1 MKLQAPVYGY
11 KIFNPDWTCRD
22 KQYTCPGE
30 FKEDVK
36 PMVCD
41 RGMHF
46 CPDLKDCFNCYGN
59 NPNNH
64 CAEVIALDEV
74 VQDGNKCAT
83 NHLQIVREIPWDE
96 VLKRVNQGKDCTGI
110 FNTGN
115 RNTGNRNTGDCNTG
129 DRNTGNLNTG
139 NRNTG
144 NRNTGDRNT
153 GNRNT
158 GDWNTGDLNTGN
170 RNTGDWNTGNRNTG
184 DWNTGDCNTGD
195 WNTGDWNTGNR
206 NTGDRNTGNWN
217 TGNRNTGDWNTGDWN
232 SASFSNG
239 VFCTKEPEILI
250 FNKPS
255 GMTFRQWRDSE
266 ACHLLNQIQFIP
278 NVWVWDGD
286 MTDEEKEAHPEYKTT
301 GGFLKVLDT
310 SDCCVRW
317 WENLDEYQ
325 RRIIRSIPNFD
336 AAIFKQITGIDAAKE

>member
-1 MKLQAPVYGY
+1 MEQLTAPVKGF
-11 KIFNPDWTCRD
+11 KVFNPDWTCLH

-36 PMVCD
+36 PMTCSA
-41 RGMHF
+41 GMRF
-46 CPDLKDCFNCYGN
+46 CPDLKDCFEYYQN

-64 CAEVIALDEV
+64 CAEVVALGEV

-83 NHLQIVREIPWDE
+83 NHLQIIREIPWDE
-96 VLKRVNQGKDCTGI
+96 VLKRVNQGKGCTGI
-110 FNTGN
+110 L
-115 RNTGNRNTGDCNTG
+115 NTGDCNTG
-129 DRNTGNLNTG
+129 DWNTGNLNTGNCNTGNCNTGDWNTGNLNTGNLNTG

-144 NRNTGDRNT
+144 NCNT
-153 GNRNT
+153 GN
-158 GDWNTGDLNTGN
+158 
-170 RNTGDWNTGNRNTG
+170 
-184 DWNTGDCNTGD
+184 C
-195 WNTGDWNTGNR
+195 
-206 NTGDRNTGNWN
+206 
-217 TGNRNTGDWNTGDWN
+217 NTGDWN

-239 VFCTKEPEILI
+239 TFCTEETKILI

-266 ACHLLNQIQFIP
+266 ACYLLNQIQFMP
-278 NVWVWDGD
+278 NVWVRDCD

-317 WENLDEYQ
+317 WENIDEYQ

-336 AAIFKQITGIDAAKE
+336 AAIFKQITGIDA

>member
-1 MKLQAPVYGY
+1 MEQLTAPVKGF
-11 KIFNPDWTCRD
+11 KVFNPDWTCRD

-36 PMVCD
+36 PMACSA
-41 RGMHF
+41 GMHF
-46 CPDLKDCFNCYGN
+46 CPDLKDCFEYYQN

-64 CAEVIALDEV
+64 CAEVIALGEV
-74 VQDGNKCAT
+74 VQDDNKCAT
-83 NHLQIVREIPWDE
+83 NHLQIIREIPWDE
-96 VLKRVNQGKDCTGI
+96 VLKRVNQGKGCTGI
-110 FNTGN
+110 
-115 RNTGNRNTGDCNTG
+115 C
-129 DRNTGNLNTG
+129 
-139 NRNTG
+139 
-144 NRNTGDRNT
+144 
-153 GNRNT
+153 
-158 GDWNTGDLNTGN
+158 NTGN

-184 DWNTGDCNTGD
+184 DWNTGD
-195 WNTGDWNTGNR
+195 WNTGNR
-206 NTGDRNTGNWN
+206 NTGDW
-217 TGNRNTGDWNTGDWN
+217 NTGDWNTGDWN

-239 VFCTKEPEILI
+239 VFCTEEPEILI

-266 ACHLLNQIQFIP
+266 ACHLLNQIQFMP

-317 WENLDEYQ
+317 WESLDEYQ
-325 RRIIRSIPNFD
+325 RYIIRSIPNFD
-336 AAIFKQITGIDAAKE
+336 AAIFKQITGIDA

>member
-1 MKLQAPVYGY
+1 MEQLTAPVKGF
-11 KIFNPDWTCRD
+11 KVFNPDWTCRD

-36 PMVCD
+36 PMACSA
-41 RGMHF
+41 GMHF
-46 CPDLKDCFNCYGN
+46 CPDLKDCFEYYQN

-64 CAEVIALDEV
+64 CAEVIALGEV
-74 VQDGNKCAT
+74 VQDDNKCAT
-83 NHLQIVREIPWDE
+83 NHLQIIREIPWDE
-96 VLKRVNQGKDCTGI
+96 VLKRVNQGKGCTGI
-110 FNTGN
+110 C
-115 RNTGNRNTGDCNTG
+115 NTGDC
-129 DRNTGNLNTG
+129 
-139 NRNTG
+139 
-144 NRNTGDRNT
+144 NT

-158 GDWNTGDLNTGN
+158 GDWNTGDWNTGDCNTGN
-170 RNTGDWNTGNRNTG
+170 RNTGDCNTGNRNTG
-184 DWNTGDCNTGD
+184 DWNTGD
-195 WNTGDWNTGNR
+195 W
-206 NTGDRNTGNWN
+206 
-217 TGNRNTGDWNTGDWN
+217 NTGDWNTGDWN

-239 VFCTKEPEILI
+239 VFCTEEPEILI

-255 GMTFRQWRDSE
+255 GMTFRQWRNSA
-266 ACHLLNQIQFIP
+266 ACHLLNQIQFMP
-278 NVWVWDGD
+278 NVWVWDSD

-336 AAIFKQITGIDAAKE
+336 VAIFKQITGIDA

>member
-1 MKLQAPVYGY
+1 MEQLTAPVKGF
-11 KIFNPDWTCRD
+11 KVFNPDWTCRD

-36 PMVCD
+36 PMACSA
-41 RGMHF
+41 GMHF
-46 CPDLKDCFNCYGN
+46 CPDLKDCFEYYQN

-64 CAEVIALDEV
+64 CAEVIALGEV
-74 VQDGNKCAT
+74 VQDDNKCAT
-83 NHLQIVREIPWDE
+83 NHLQIICEIPWDE
-96 VLKRVNQGKDCTGI
+96 VLKRINQGKGCTGI
-110 FNTGN
+110 
-115 RNTGNRNTGDCNTG
+115 
-129 DRNTGNLNTG
+129 
-139 NRNTG
+139 
-144 NRNTGDRNT
+144 
-153 GNRNT
+153 
-158 GDWNTGDLNTGN
+158 
-170 RNTGDWNTGNRNTG
+170 
-184 DWNTGDCNTGD
+184 CNTGD

-206 NTGDRNTGNWN
+206 NTGDCNTGNRNTGNRNTGNRNTGNRNTGDWN

-239 VFCTKEPEILI
+239 VFCTEEPEILI

-266 ACHLLNQIQFIP
+266 ACHLLNQIQFMP
-278 NVWVWDGD
+278 NVWVWDDD

-336 AAIFKQITGIDAAKE
+336 AAIFKQITGIEA

>member
-1 MKLQAPVYGY
+1 MEQLTAPVKGF
-11 KIFNPDWTCRD
+11 KVFKPDWTCHD

-36 PMVCD
+36 PMTFSA
-41 RGMHF
+41 GMHF
-46 CPDLKDCFNCYGN
+46 CPDLKDCFEYYQN

-64 CAEVIALDEV
+64 CAEVIALGEV

-83 NHLQIVREIPWDE
+83 NHLQIIREIPWDE
-96 VLKRVNQGKDCTGI
+96 VLKRVNQGKGCTGI
-110 FNTGN
+110 LNTGN
-115 RNTGNRNTGDCNTG
+115 CNTGNCNTG
-129 DRNTGNLNTG
+129 DRNTGNC
-139 NRNTG
+139 
-144 NRNTGDRNT
+144 NTGD
-153 GNRNT
+153 
-158 GDWNTGDLNTGN
+158 

-184 DWNTGDCNTGD
+184 NCNTGNWNTGDCNTGNCNTGDWNTGNWNTGDCNTGD
-195 WNTGDWNTGNR
+195 CNTGDRNTGDWNTGNR
-206 NTGDRNTGNWN
+206 NTGNW
-217 TGNRNTGDWNTGDWN
+217 NTGDWNTGDWN

-250 FNKPS
+250 FDKPS

-266 ACHLLNQIQFIP
+266 AYCLLNQIQFMP
-278 NVWVWDGD
+278 NVWVWDGE

-336 AAIFKQITGIDAAKE
+336 AAIFKQITGIDA

>member
-1 MKLQAPVYGY
+1 MEQLTAPVKGF
-11 KIFNPDWTCRD
+11 KVFNPDWTCRD

-36 PMVCD
+36 PMACSA
-41 RGMHF
+41 GMHF
-46 CPDLKDCFNCYGN
+46 CPDLKDCFDYYQN

-64 CAEVIALDEV
+64 CAEVIALGEV
-74 VQDGNKCAT
+74 VQDDNKYAT
-83 NHLQIVREIPWDE
+83 NHLQIIREIPWDE
-96 VLKRVNQGKDCTGI
+96 VLKRVNQGKGCTGI
-110 FNTGN
+110 CNTGNRNTGN
-115 RNTGNRNTGDCNTG
+115 RNTGNRNTGD
-129 DRNTGNLNTG
+129 
-139 NRNTG
+139 
-144 NRNTGDRNT
+144 
-153 GNRNT
+153 
-158 GDWNTGDLNTGN
+158 
-170 RNTGDWNTGNRNTG
+170 
-184 DWNTGDCNTGD
+184 
-195 WNTGDWNTGNR
+195 
-206 NTGDRNTGNWN
+206 WN

-239 VFCTKEPEILI
+239 VFCTEEPEILI

-266 ACHLLNQIQFIP
+266 ACHLLNQIQFMP
-278 NVWVWDGD
+278 NVWVWDDD

-336 AAIFKQITGIDAAKE
+336 AAIFKQITGIDA

>member
-1 MKLQAPVYGY
+1 MEQLTAPVKGF
-11 KIFNPDWTCRD
+11 KVFKPDWTCRD

-36 PMVCD
+36 PMTYSA
-41 RGMHF
+41 GMHF
-46 CPDLKDCFNCYGN
+46 CPDLKDCFEYYQN

-64 CAEVIALDEV
+64 CAEVIALGEV

-83 NHLQIVREIPWDE
+83 NHLQIIREIPWDE
-96 VLKRVNQGKDCTGI
+96 VLKRVNQGKGCTGI
-110 FNTGN
+110 LNTGN
-115 RNTGNRNTGDCNTG
+115 CNTGNWNTGDWNTG
-129 DRNTGNLNTG
+129 DRNTGN
-139 NRNTG
+139 
-144 NRNTGDRNT
+144 
-153 GNRNT
+153 
-158 GDWNTGDLNTGN
+158 
-170 RNTGDWNTGNRNTG
+170 
-184 DWNTGDCNTGD
+184 C
-195 WNTGDWNTGNR
+195 
-206 NTGDRNTGNWN
+206 NTGNWN
-217 TGNRNTGDWNTGDWN
+217 TGNWNTGNWNTGNCNTGNWNTGDWN

-250 FNKPS
+250 FDKPS

-266 ACHLLNQIQFIP
+266 AYCLLNQIQFMP
-278 NVWVWDGD
+278 NVWVWDGE

-336 AAIFKQITGIDAAKE
+336 AAIFKQITGIDA

>member
-11 KIFNPDWTCRD
+11 KIFNPDWTCLD

-36 PMVCD
+36 PMICSA
-41 RGMHF
+41 GMHF
-46 CPDLKDCFNCYGN
+46 CTDLKDCFEYYQN

-64 CAEVIALDEV
+64 CAEVIALGKV

-83 NHLQIVREIPWDE
+83 NHIQIIREIPWDE
-96 VLKRVNQGKDCTGI
+96 VLKRVNQGKGCTGI
-110 FNTGN
+110 RNTGNGNTGDCNTGNCNTGN

-129 DRNTGNLNTG
+129 NRNTGDCNTGDLNTGNRNTGNLNTG

-144 NRNTGDRNT
+144 DC
-153 GNRNT
+153 
-158 GDWNTGDLNTGN
+158 NTGN

-184 DWNTGDCNTGD
+184 D
-195 WNTGDWNTGNR
+195 R
-206 NTGDRNTGNWN
+206 
-217 TGNRNTGDWNTGDWN
+217 NTGDWN

-239 VFCTKEPEILI
+239 VFCTKEHEILI
-250 FNKPS
+250 FDKPS
-255 GMTFRQWRDSE
+255 GMTFRQWRYSK
-266 ACHLLNQIQFIP
+266 ACHLLSQIQFMP
-278 NVWVWDGD
+278 NVWVLDSD
-286 MTDEEKEAHPEYKTT
+286 MTDEEKKVHPEYKTT

-317 WENLDEYQ
+317 WESLDEYQ
-325 RRIIRSIPNFD
+325 RNIIRSIPNFD
-336 AAIFKQITGIDAAKE
+336 AAIFKQITGIDATKE

>member
-1 MKLQAPVYGY
+1 MEQLTAPVKGF
-11 KIFNPDWTCRD
+11 KVFKPDWTCRD

-36 PMVCD
+36 PMTCSA
-41 RGMHF
+41 GMHF
-46 CPDLKDCFNCYGN
+46 CPDLKDCFEYYQN

-64 CAEVIALDEV
+64 CAEVIALGEV

-83 NHLQIVREIPWDE
+83 NHLQIIREIPWDE
-96 VLKRVNQGKDCTGI
+96 VLKRVNQGKGCTGI
-110 FNTGN
+110 LNTGDCNTGYCNTGDCNTGNRNTGNRNTGNRNTGDWNTGDWNTGYCNTGYRNTGN

-129 DRNTGNLNTG
+129 D
-139 NRNTG
+139 
-144 NRNTGDRNT
+144 
-153 GNRNT
+153 
-158 GDWNTGDLNTGN
+158 WNTGY
-170 RNTGDWNTGNRNTG
+170 
-184 DWNTGDCNTGD
+184 CNTGY
-195 WNTGDWNTGNR
+195 R
-206 NTGDRNTGNWN
+206 
-217 TGNRNTGDWNTGDWN
+217 NTGDWN
-232 SASFSNG
+232 SASFSSG
-239 VFCTKEPEILI
+239 VFCTEEPEILI

-255 GMTFRQWRDSE
+255 GMTFRQWRDSN
-266 ACHLLNQIQFIP
+266 ACCLLNQIRFMP
-278 NVWVWDGD
+278 NVWVWDYD

-336 AAIFKQITGIDAAKE
+336 AAIFKQITGIDA

>member
-1 MKLQAPVYGY
+1 MEQLTAPVKGF
-11 KIFNPDWTCRD
+11 KVFNPDWTCRD

-36 PMVCD
+36 PMTCSA
-41 RGMHF
+41 GMHF
-46 CPDLKDCFNCYGN
+46 CPDLKDCFEYYQN

-64 CAEVIALDEV
+64 CAEVIAFGEV
-74 VQDGNKCAT
+74 VQDDNKCAT
-83 NHLQIVREIPWDE
+83 NHLQIIREIPWDE
-96 VLKRVNQGKDCTGI
+96 VLKRVNQGKGCTGI
-110 FNTGN
+110 CNTGN

-129 DRNTGNLNTG
+129 D
-139 NRNTG
+139 
-144 NRNTGDRNT
+144 
-153 GNRNT
+153 
-158 GDWNTGDLNTGN
+158 W
-170 RNTGDWNTGNRNTG
+170 NTG

-195 WNTGDWNTGNR
+195 WNTGDWNTG
-206 NTGDRNTGNWN
+206 
-217 TGNRNTGDWNTGDWN
+217 DWN

-239 VFCTKEPEILI
+239 VFCTEEPEILI

-255 GMTFRQWRDSE
+255 GMTFRQWRNSA
-266 ACHLLNQIQFIP
+266 ACHLLNQIQFMP
-278 NVWVWDGD
+278 NVWVWDDD

-336 AAIFKQITGIDAAKE
+336 AAIFKQITGIDA

>member
-1 MKLQAPVYGY
+1 MEQLTAPVKGF
-11 KIFNPDWTCRD
+11 KVFNHDWICRD

-36 PMVCD
+36 PMACSA
-41 RGMHF
+41 GMHF
-46 CPDLKDCFNCYGN
+46 CPDLKDCFEYYQN

-64 CAEVIALDEV
+64 CAEVIALGEV
-74 VQDGNKCAT
+74 VQDDNKCAT
-83 NHLQIVREIPWDE
+83 NHLQIIREIPWDE
-96 VLKRVNQGKDCTGI
+96 VLKRVNQGKGCTGI
-110 FNTGN
+110 C
-115 RNTGNRNTGDCNTG
+115 NTGDC
-129 DRNTGNLNTG
+129 NTG

-153 GNRNT
+153 G
-158 GDWNTGDLNTGN
+158 DWNTGDRNTGN
-170 RNTGDWNTGNRNTG
+170 RNTGDC
-184 DWNTGDCNTGD
+184 NTGDCNTGD

-206 NTGDRNTGNWN
+206 NTGD
-217 TGNRNTGDWNTGDWN
+217 WN

-239 VFCTKEPEILI
+239 VFCTEEPEILI

-266 ACHLLNQIQFIP
+266 ACHLLNQIQFMP
-278 NVWVWDGD
+278 NVWVWDDD

-336 AAIFKQITGIDAAKE
+336 AAIFKQITGIDA

>member
-1 MKLQAPVYGY
+1 MEQLTAPVKGF
-11 KIFNPDWTCRD
+11 KVFNPDWTCRD

-36 PMVCD
+36 PMACSA
-41 RGMHF
+41 GMHF
-46 CPDLKDCFNCYGN
+46 CPDLKDCFKYYQN

-64 CAEVIALDEV
+64 CAEVIALGEV
-74 VQDGNKCAT
+74 VQDDNKCAT
-83 NHLQIVREIPWDE
+83 NHLQIIREIPWDE
-96 VLKRVNQGKDCTGI
+96 VLKRVNQGKGCTGI
-110 FNTGN
+110 CNTGNRNTGNRNTGN

-129 DRNTGNLNTG
+129 DWNTGNC
-139 NRNTG
+139 
-144 NRNTGDRNT
+144 
-153 GNRNT
+153 NT
-158 GDWNTGDLNTGN
+158 GDWNTGNRNTGN

-184 DWNTGDCNTGD
+184 DWN
-195 WNTGDWNTGNR
+195 
-206 NTGDRNTGNWN
+206 
-217 TGNRNTGDWNTGDWN
+217 

-239 VFCTKEPEILI
+239 VFCTEEPEILI

-255 GMTFRQWRDSE
+255 GMTFRQWRNSA
-266 ACHLLNQIQFIP
+266 ACHLLNQIQFMP
-278 NVWVWDGD
+278 NVWVWDSD

-336 AAIFKQITGIDAAKE
+336 GAIFKQITGIDP

>member
-1 MKLQAPVYGY
+1 MLKNYHGPMKGY

-36 PMVCD
+36 PMPCSA
-41 RGMHF
+41 GMRF
-46 CPDLKDCFNCYGN
+46 CPDLKDCFECYPN

-64 CAEVIALDEV
+64 CAEVIALGEI
-74 VQDGNKCAT
+74 VQNGSQCAT

-96 VLKRVNQGKDCTGI
+96 VLKRVNQGKNCTGI
-110 FNTGN
+110 CNTGN
-115 RNTGNRNTGDCNTG
+115 YNTGNY
-129 DRNTGNLNTG
+129 
-139 NRNTG
+139 
-144 NRNTGDRNT
+144 
-153 GNRNT
+153 
-158 GDWNTGDLNTGN
+158 
-170 RNTGDWNTGNRNTG
+170 NTGDWNTGNRNTG
-184 DWNTGDCNTGD
+184 DYNTGNYNTGD
-195 WNTGDWNTGNR
+195 WNTGDWNTGDY
-206 NTGDRNTGNWN
+206 NTGDCNTGNY
-217 TGNRNTGDWNTGDWN
+217 NTGDWN

-239 VFCTKEPEILI
+239 VFCTEEPEILI

-255 GMTFRQWRDSE
+255 GMTLRQWRDS
-266 ACHLLNQIQFIP
+266 ATCHLLNQIQFMP
-278 NVWVWDGD
+278 NVWVWDDD

-336 AAIFKQITGIDAAKE
+336 AAIFKQITGIDA

>member
-1 MKLQAPVYGY
+1 MDYPTIPMKGFKV
-11 KIFNPDWTCRD
+11 FNPDWTCRD
-22 KQYTCPGE
+22 KQYTCPGD

-46 CPDLKDCFNCYGN
+46 CPDLKDCFEYYQN

-83 NHLQIVREIPWDE
+83 NHLQIIREIPWDE
-96 VLKRVNQGKDCTGI
+96 VLKRVNQGKGCTGI
-110 FNTGN
+110 
-115 RNTGNRNTGDCNTG
+115 
-129 DRNTGNLNTG
+129 
-139 NRNTG
+139 
-144 NRNTGDRNT
+144 
-153 GNRNT
+153 
-158 GDWNTGDLNTGN
+158 
-170 RNTGDWNTGNRNTG
+170 
-184 DWNTGDCNTGD
+184 CNTGD
-195 WNTGDWNTGNR
+195 WNTGDR
-206 NTGDRNTGNWN
+206 
-217 TGNRNTGDWNTGDWN
+217 NTGDWN

-239 VFCTKEPEILI
+239 VFCTEEPEILI

-255 GMTFRQWRDSE
+255 GMTFRQWRNSD
-266 ACHLLNQIQFIP
+266 ACYLLNQIQFMP
-278 NVWVWDGD
+278 NVWVWADD

-301 GGFLKVLDT
+301 GGFLKILDT

-325 RRIIRSIPNFD
+325 RHIIRSIPNFD
-336 AAIFKQITGIDAAKE
+336 AAIFKRITGIDA

>member
-1 MKLQAPVYGY
+1 MEQLTAPVKGF
-11 KIFNPDWTCRD
+11 KVFNPDWTCRD

-36 PMVCD
+36 PMTCSA
-41 RGMHF
+41 GMHF
-46 CPDLKDCFNCYGN
+46 CPDLKDCFKYYQN

-64 CAEVIALDEV
+64 CAEVIALGEV
-74 VQDGNKCAT
+74 VQDDNKCAT
-83 NHLQIVREIPWDE
+83 NHLQIIREIPWDE
-96 VLKRVNQGKDCTGI
+96 VLKRVNQGKGCTGI
-110 FNTGN
+110 CNTGN

-129 DRNTGNLNTG
+129 
-139 NRNTG
+139 
-144 NRNTGDRNT
+144 NRNTGDCNT
-153 GNRNT
+153 GDCNTGDCNT
-158 GDWNTGDLNTGN
+158 GDWNTGDCNTGDCNTGNCNTGDCNTGN
-170 RNTGDWNTGNRNTG
+170 RNTGNRNTG
-184 DWNTGDCNTGD
+184 DWNTGDCNTG
-195 WNTGDWNTGNR
+195 NC
-206 NTGDRNTGNWN
+206 
-217 TGNRNTGDWNTGDWN
+217 NTGDWN

-239 VFCTKEPEILI
+239 VFCTEEPEILI

-266 ACHLLNQIQFIP
+266 ACHLLNQIQFMP
-278 NVWVWDGD
+278 NVWVWDDD

-336 AAIFKQITGIDAAKE
+336 AAIFKQITGIDA